1 MSGIC
6 LKRPEDIHALISQEL
21 GLKEVQVRSAVE
33 LLDDKKTIPFIARYR
48 KEATG
53 SLNEI
58 HLRQISERLQYI
70 RNLEERKMQVGE
82 AISEQGKLTD
92 ELARLIS
99 EAMILQH
106 VEDLYQPYKKRKKT
120 RADLARERGLDT
132 AAVLLIGAEEQ
143 QDERWTEWIDEEKGV
158 NSVEDVLQG
167 VRDILAEEMANHTT
181 VKDRMRQWVWERGII
196 HAQQAEMFD
205 EKGVY
210 QTYYSFQFPVK
221 KLSHHQVL
229 ALNRGES
236 EKVLK
241 VQIQMDPQPIETIV
255 SICFPDRGK
264 AYQEQI
270 TRAVQDGYQRLLFP
284 SIEREIRNRLT
295 EAAQMRSIEVFAKN
309 LRSLLLTPPLKKK
322 AILGID
328 PGFRTGCK
336 CAWVSQRGEYQHT
349 FTIYPHPPQKDEQ
362 GAFQTLERLY
372 QEYPFDIIAIGNGT
386 ASRET
391 ESFIANWIAQSNH
404 PQVSYLIVS
413 EAGASVYSA
422 SDAGI
427 EEFPDLDVTTR
438 GAISIARRVQDPL
451 AEYVKI
457 PPESIGVGMYQHD
470 LPEKQL
476 RQALDQEV
484 ESVVNFVGVDVN
496 TASSYLLAYISGL
509 NKKTAREIVS
519 HRSIHGAF
527 TNRNQ
532 LASVKGVGPKAF
544 EQAAGFCR
552 VVESEHPL
560 DNTMIHPESY
570 SSAEQIIEA
579 IGFSLTDFHRLR
591 EEIRSKAKQSDCQTV
606 SDQINLHPITTED
619 ILKALAAQSLDPRE
633 AFPQPILKKELQTI
647 EQLQIGM
654 RLQGTIRNIVDFGLF
669 VDIGVKVDGLV
680 HRSKMG
686 KNRNTDPLKAAHVG
700 QIIEVEI
707 LKVDQQRQRIQ
718 LAWVTGSSPA

>member
-1 MSGIC
+1 
-6 LKRPEDIHALISQEL
+6 
-21 GLKEVQVRSAVE
+21 
-33 LLDDKKTIPFIARYR
+33 
-48 KEATG
+48 
-53 SLNEI
+53 
-58 HLRQISERLQYI
+58 
-70 RNLEERKMQVGE
+70 
-82 AISEQGKLTD
+82 
-92 ELARLIS
+92 
-99 EAMILQH
+99 
-106 VEDLYQPYKKRKKT
+106 
-120 RADLARERGLDT
+120 
-132 AAVLLIGAEEQ
+132 
-143 QDERWTEWIDEEKGV
+143 
-158 NSVEDVLQG
+158 
-167 VRDILAEEMANHTT
+167 
-181 VKDRMRQWVWERGII
+181 
-196 HAQQAEMFD
+196 MFD

-210 QTYYSFQFPVK
+210 ETYYSFHFPVK
-221 KLSHHQVL
+221 NLSHHQVL

-241 VQIQMDPQPIETIV
+241 VQIQMEPQPIPAIV
-255 SICFPDRGK
+255 SICFPDTGR
-264 AYQEQI
+264 AYEEQI
-270 TRAVQDGYQRLLFP
+270 TRAVQDGYHRLLFP

-295 EAAQMRSIEVFAKN
+295 EAAQVRSIEVFAKN
-309 LRSLLLTPPLKKK
+309 FRSLLLAPPLKKK
-322 AILGID
+322 TILGID

-336 CAWVSQRGEYQHT
+336 CAWVSLRGEYHHT
-349 FTIYPHPPQKDEQ
+349 ITIYPHPPQKDEQ
-362 GAFQTLERLY
+362 GAFQALERLY
-372 QEYPFDIIAIGNGT
+372 QDHPFEIVAIGNGT

-391 ESFIANWIAQSNH
+391 ESFIANWIAQYNRTN
-404 PQVSYLIVS
+404 VSYLIVS

-427 EEFPDLDVTTR
+427 DEFPDLDVTTR

-470 LPEKQL
+470 LPAKQL

-484 ESVVNFVGVDVN
+484 ESVVNYVGVDVN

-509 NKKTAREIVS
+509 NKKTAREILN

-532 LASVKGVGPKAF
+532 LAAVKGVGPKAF

-560 DNTMIHPESY
+560 DNTMLHPESY
-570 SSAEQIIEA
+570 SCAEQILEA
-579 IGFSLTDFHRLR
+579 IGFSLTDFHLLR
-591 EEIRSKAKQSDCQTV
+591 EEIRSKAKDSDCQTL
-606 SDQINLHPITTED
+606 SSQLKIHPITTED

-654 RLQGTIRNIVDFGLF
+654 RLQGTVRNVVDFGLF

-686 KNRNTDPLKAAHVG
+686 KNRSKDPLKAAHVG

-718 LAWVTGSSPA
+718 LAWVTGSLPG